1 MKSSILYILV
11 LISSCTIDHSDEFDK
26 LTTSYFKFDE
36 LGNYDSARIIGEASL
51 ELAQKYFE
59 PFDTRTAQAH
69 NNIAEM
75 LRELG
80 QLNSAIP
87 HYQKAIEI
95 WTVYKDSLLL
105 ARANQN
111 LGLLYLNGQEYENA
125 SKYITK
131 SIELLEGL
139 HLDKNERMITLKST
153 MGYIAIAKNDLNKA
167 EDYLMEALFLTE
179 AHYSINEIEY
189 GKIYSDLSF
198 LYFHQR
204 KFDISYEYLTK
215 SREIYLRHIDPT
227 HPKMATLY
235 SHLGSYFHVQNEIDS
250 AEYYYLKSLSI
261 RANQSDRINSKAFQT
276 LKNLGRL
283 YTDQGDS
290 INAKKYID
298 LANSLE
304 PL

>member
-1 MKSSILYILV
+1 MKSYILYILV
-11 LISSCTIDHSDEFDK
+11 LISSCTIEHSDEFDK

-69 NNIAEM
+69 NNMAEM

-80 QLNSAIP
+80 QLTSAIP

-95 WTVYKDSLLL
+95 WTVNKDSLLL

-125 SKYITK
+125 SIHLSK
-131 SIELLEGL
+131 SIDLLEGL
-139 HLDKNERMITLKST
+139 HLDKDERIITPKTIL
-153 MGYIAIAKNDLNKA
+153 GYIAIAKNDLDKA
-167 EDYLMEALFLTE
+167 EDYFMEALVLTE
-179 AHYSINEIEY
+179 AHYSTNEIEF
-189 GKIYSDLSF
+189 GQIYRDLFF

-204 KFDISYEYLTK
+204 KFDRSYEYLTK
-215 SREIYLRHIDPT
+215 SREIFLKNFDPT
-227 HPKMATLY
+227 HPTMATLY

-261 RANQSDRINSKAFQT
+261 RAIQTDRINSKAFQT

-304 PL
+304 SL